1 MLKAISLWR
10 SSLTLKSLQTPI
22 NPSLI
27 QHPSSCFFSN
37 SPVLHRRHH
46 KDSDFNN
53 GDDELNTDP
62 DGPPRIFVVQPR
74 LRPDS
79 FLKAKLHEALNLA
92 NSLDE
97 QRDGFYDTE
106 FLAKEMPPHLV
117 VQNPTARAPRAGGS
131 LIQFWFSWMVFYLL
145 LLILL
150 LFFCPCAYVIPV
162 CFRKG
167 LMFYSRLLGTI
178 RNEHYSV

>member
-145 LLILL
+145 LLLL
-150 LFFCPCAYVIPV
+150 LFFFVGV
-162 CFRKG
+162 H
-167 LMFYSRLLGTI
+167 M
-178 RNEHYSV
+178 